1 MNQLHQDIIKKA
13 NAQKLPT
20 NYHLLLKE
28 LLHTRQLKIKF
39 VLLAK
44 YYKKYEE
51 KKTWWKFQINK
62 N

>member
-28 LLHTRQLKIKF
+28 LLCTRQLKIQPM
-39 VLLAK
+39 LLAQ
-44 YYKKYEE
+44 YYKTYEE
-51 KKTWWKFQINK
+51 KKSW
-62 N
+62 